1 MQAPRTTC
9 NFSARRHHSTPRR
22 PELSIDMAVL
32 AVKRVD
38 HPVGIST
45 PPTTRIGWIGGRNLH
60 RRMRLLTFRLLA
72 STPCY
77 RTPLPLFLVL
87 YCVHIHLGPV
97 VVPVDATLAM
107 AAPLRRGNPDTTP
120 LDGWV
125 HSLVQMY
132 PQTQVTL
139 TAVYVCTCHSSYR
152 QCGVPLRLSKLWGD
166 GTRHISLK

>member
-22 PELSIDMAVL
+22 RELSIDMAVL

-45 PPTTRIGWIGGRNLH
+45 PPTTRIGWIGERNLH
-60 RRMRLLTFRLLA
+60 RRMRLLAFRLLA
-72 STPCY
+72 STPYY
-77 RTPLPLFLVL
+77 RTPLPLFLVP
-87 YCVHIHLGPV
+87 YCVHIHLDPV
-97 VVPVDATLAM
+97 VVPVDVTLVM

-125 HSLVQMY
+125 RSLVQTY
-132 PQTQVTL
+132 PQLRQLSLLCMYVLVTPAIASVGSPSAFL
-139 TAVYVCTCHSSYR
+139 SYGAAG
-152 QCGVPLRLSKLWGD
+152 QG
-166 GTRHISLK
+166 I

>member
-45 PPTTRIGWIGGRNLH
+45 PPTARIGWIGGRNLH
-60 RRMRLLTFRLLA
+60 RRMRLLTTFRPLA

-77 RTPLPLFLVL
+77 RTPLPLFLVP
-87 YCVHIHLGPV
+87 YCVHIHPGPV
-97 VVPVDATLAM
+97 VVPVDATLIK

-125 HSLVQMY
+125 RSLVQTY
-132 PQTQVTL
+132 PQLKQLLLLCMHVQVQYL
-139 TAVYVCTCHSSYR
+139 LL
-152 QCGVPLRLSKLWGD
+152 QLSPVWG
-166 GTRHISLK
+166 SPPPF